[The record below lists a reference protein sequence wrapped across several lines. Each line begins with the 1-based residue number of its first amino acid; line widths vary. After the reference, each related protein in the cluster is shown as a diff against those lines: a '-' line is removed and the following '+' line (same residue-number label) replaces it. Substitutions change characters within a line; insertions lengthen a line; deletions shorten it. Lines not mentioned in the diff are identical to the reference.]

1 MKLTTKLLA
10 CFMVVAVF
18 GFIIPA
24 GATPGTTVSI
34 GSTTSDACDTVSIT
48 IDTDITAGIGA
59 ATIVLT
65 YDTAVVSLNSVS
77 GGPLGTV
84 TWNDDSG
91 TVTMTAYHATT
102 CPTGSN
108 IKFADLEFC
117 PVADGA
123 SDLDIEVTTI
133 ADCNANPITP
143 DAVND
148 GQFIVSGTQA
158 TATTV
163 SIGSKTSNTCG
174 TVPIMIS
181 TDDADGIGAATI
193 VLTYDTA
200 VVSLNSVSGG
210 ALGDVTWNDDSG
222 TVTMTAYHAT
232 ECPTGSNIK
241 FADLEFCPVVDGA
254 SDLDIEVTTLA
265 DCDENPITPDAVN
278 DGQFIVSGAQ
288 PTATTVSIGS
298 ITSST
303 CGTVPIKID
312 TDDAEGIG
320 AATIVL
326 TYDTAVVSLNSVSGG
341 ALGDVTWNDDSGTVT
356 MTAYHAT
363 ACPTGSNIKFA
374 DLEFCP
380 VADSGASDLDI
391 EVITLADCD
400 ENSITPN
407 VNDGQFSIGAP
418 LPSGLNLYSG
428 WNFVSVP
435 YELDNSSVD
444 YVLADINY
452 SVLAYYNAL
461 NKVCDD
467 VLDLEPL
474 KGYWICNPE
483 EGTQVILGELLVPKA
498 TPPVPATLTV
508 YEGWNAI
515 GYTDKEDILSAEVA
529 LSAIDESYETIKGPF
544 KTGDYEHVGWNG
556 QTGIISDSGKHVGTD
571 VFWMGPYEAFWVFVT
586 QEDMLNTV

>member
-1 MKLTTKLLA
+1 
-10 CFMVVAVF
+10 MVVAVF
-18 GFIIPA
+18 GFILPA
-24 GATPGTTVSI
+24 GATPGTIVSI

-65 YDTAVVSLNSVS
+65 YDPAVIHLNSVS

-84 TWNDDSG
+84 TWNDNSG
-91 TVTMTAYHATT
+91 TVTMTVAHATE

-117 PVADGA
+117 AVADGA
-123 SDLDIEVTTI
+123 SALDIEVTTI
-133 ADCNANPITP
+133 ADCNANSITPDAVNDGQFIVSGAQPIATTVSIGSITSSTCDTVPIMISTDDADGIGAVTIVLTYDTAVVSLNSVSGDALGDVTWNDNGGTVTMTAAHATECPTGSNIKFADLEFCAVADGASALDIDVSTLADCNANPITP

-148 GQFIVSGTQA
+148 GQFIVSGAQP

-163 SIGSKTSNTCG
+163 SIGSITSSTCD
-174 TVPIMIS
+174 TVPITIS

-210 ALGDVTWNDDSG
+210 ALGDVTWNDNGG
-222 TVTMTAYHAT
+222 TVTMTAAHAT
-232 ECPTGSNIK
+232 E
-241 FADLEFCPVVDGA
+241 
-254 SDLDIEVTTLA
+254 
-265 DCDENPITPDAVN
+265 
-278 DGQFIVSGAQ
+278 
-288 PTATTVSIGS
+288 
-298 ITSST
+298 
-303 CGTVPIKID
+303 
-312 TDDAEGIG
+312 
-320 AATIVL
+320 
-326 TYDTAVVSLNSVSGG
+326 
-341 ALGDVTWNDDSGTVT
+341 
-356 MTAYHAT
+356 
-363 ACPTGSNIKFA
+363 CPTGSNIKFA

-400 ENSITPN
+400 ANSITPN

-452 SVLAYYNAL
+452 SVLVYYNAS

-474 KGYWICNPE
+474 KGYWIENPE
-483 EGTQVILGELLVPKA
+483 EFTQVIREELLVPKA

-515 GYTDKEDILSAEVA
+515 GYTDSVDILPAEVA
-529 LSAIDESYETIKGPF
+529 FDPVTGSYEQ
-544 KTGDYEHVGWNG
+544 VGWNG
-556 QTGIISDSGKHVGTD
+556 QTGIISGKHVGTD
-571 VFWMGPYEAFWVFVT
+571 VFGMGPYEAFWVFVT
-586 QEDMLNTV
+586 QEDMLSAV